1 MDGLSTYELP
11 EVDFNPQRLGHVNL
25 YVGDLDASTEFY
37 TNIAGIELVR
47 REPTIDAIF
56 LSNGNTH
63 HDVAL
68 MQCRGGAVRKG
79 RDDYVQA
86 SSFRGE
92 VPGLNHLAWEMQS
105 EAVLI
110 EKLKAG
116 TANGLEIKFS
126 ADHLISHSAYIE
138 DPEGNYHEFYAD
150 VTEDWRSIFNPDR
163 EDLVTANWDWQN
175 IEAPLGSLRSDTDD
189 KRRVESALFHP
200 RCVSRAVIAVE
211 DLEYNNAFLTAVAGL
226 TLIEQA
232 DSVAAYRAEVSAY
245 DLLIVSA
252 DTVARPGLVG
262 FSLLVEDEADLK
274 ASISKADEKDIELAS
289 VIDAGHKMSAVV
301 NDPDGL
307 AVEFYHPREDDGLH
321 YLPSHGDDPSWI
333 FDY

>member
-92 VPGLNHLAWEMQS
+92 VPGLNHLAWEMHS

>member
-79 RDDYVQA
+79 RDGYVQA

-92 VPGLNHLAWEMQS
+92 VPGLNHLAWEMHS

-189 KRRVESALFHP
+189 KRRVESALFHS

-307 AVEFYHPREDDGLH
+307 AVEFYHPREGDGLH

>member
-1 MDGLSTYELP
+1 MDGLLTYELP

-56 LSNGNTH
+56 FSNGNTH

-92 VPGLNHLAWEMQS
+92 VPGLNHLAWEMHS

-175 IEAPLGSLRSDTDD
+175 IEAPHGPLRPDTED
-189 KRRVESALFHP
+189 KRRVESALFHA

-211 DLEYNNAFLTAVAGL
+211 DPEYSDAFLTAVAGL

-232 DSVAAYRAEVSAY
+232 DGVAAYRAEVSTY

-252 DTVARPGLVG
+252 DTVPRPGLVG

-274 ASISKADEKDIELAS
+274 ASILKADEKEIYLTS
-289 VIDAGHKMSAVV
+289 VTDAGHKISAVV

-307 AVEFYHPREDDGLH
+307 AVEFYHPREGDGLH

>member
-1 MDGLSTYELP
+1 MDSLSTYDLP
-11 EVDFNPQRLGHVNL
+11 KVNFKPRRLGHVNL
-25 YVGDLDASTEFY
+25 YVSDLGVSTEFY
-37 TNIAGIELVR
+37 TNIAGVELVR
-47 REPTIDAIF
+47 REPTIEAIF
-56 LSNGNTH
+56 FSNGNTH

-92 VPGLNHLAWEMQS
+92 MPGLNHLAWEMHS
-105 EAVLI
+105 ETVLI

-138 DPEGNYHEFYAD
+138 DPEGIYHEFYAD
-150 VTEDWRSIFNPDR
+150 VTEDWRSIFNTDR
-163 EDLVTANWDWQN
+163 EDLVTADWDWQN
-175 IEAPLGSLRSDTDD
+175 IEAPLGPRRPDRED
-189 KRRVESALFHP
+189 KRRVESALFHA

-211 DLEYNNAFLTAVAGL
+211 NLGHSDAFLTTVAGL
-226 TLIEQA
+226 TQIEQA
-232 DSVAAYRAEVSAY
+232 DGVAAYCAAVSAY

-252 DTVARPGLVG
+252 ETVARPGLVG
-262 FSLLVEDEADLK
+262 FSLLVEDENDLK
-274 ASISKADEKDIELAS
+274 TSILKADEKGINVAS
-289 VIDAGHKMSAVV
+289 VIDAGHKISAIVY
-301 NDPDGL
+301 DPDGL
-307 AVEFYHPREDDGLH
+307 AVEFYHPRKDDRLH
-321 YLPSHGDDPSWI
+321 HLPSHDDDPFWV

>member
-11 EVDFNPQRLGHVNL
+11 EVKFSPRRLGHVNL
-25 YVGDLDASTEFY
+25 YVGDLAVSTEFY
-37 TNIAGIELVR
+37 TNIAGVELVR
-47 REPTIDAIF
+47 REPTIDATF
-56 LSNGNTH
+56 FSNGNTH

-68 MQCRGGAVRKG
+68 MQCRSGAVRKG

-150 VTEDWRSIFNPDR
+150 VTEDWRSIFNTDR
-163 EDLVTANWDWQN
+163 EDLVTGNWDWQN
-175 IEAPLGSLRSDTDD
+175 IESPLGPLRSDMED
-189 KRRVESALFHP
+189 KRRVESALFHA

-211 DLEYNNAFLTAVAGL
+211 DLGYSEAFLTSIAGL

-232 DSVAAYRAEVSAY
+232 DGVSAYRAEMSAY

-274 ASISKADEKDIELAS
+274 ASISKAGGKGIIAS
-289 VIDAGHKMSAVV
+289 VTDAGHKMSAVV

-307 AVEFYHPREDDGLH
+307 AVEFYHPREADGLH